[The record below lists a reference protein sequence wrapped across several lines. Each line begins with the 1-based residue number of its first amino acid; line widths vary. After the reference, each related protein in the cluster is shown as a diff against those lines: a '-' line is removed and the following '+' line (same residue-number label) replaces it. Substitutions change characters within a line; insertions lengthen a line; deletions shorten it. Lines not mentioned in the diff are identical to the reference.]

1 METISEDAWDK
12 DIVKRTFKLTNTKIV
27 SNNYYVICV
36 DYLNYYAQDDDAR
49 TITQL
54 QYMEWS
60 QNTCPDGSALVIDMI
75 EVLERVQRKTGN
87 GPITVHCRYIVSS
100 LCSVYIAFDY
110 CRVVMVLDVLEPSV
124 H

>member
-12 DIVKRTFKLTNTKIV
+12 DIVKRTFKLTNTKNV

-36 DYLNYYAQDDDAR
+36 DYFNYHAQNDDAR

-75 EVLERVQRKTGN
+75 EVLECVQHKTGN
-87 GPITVHCRYIVSS
+87 GPITVHCR
-100 LCSVYIAFDY
+100 
-110 CRVVMVLDVLEPSV
+110 
-124 H
+124 